1 MIKSITMYKDF
12 GNGQKKFSHCQG
24 DRNKKALKLDLIF
37 AKQPFSQLN
46 DVNWQYHILNVMYP
60 MLNTLCQPIH
70 CSAVGPTTKLV
81 TWPIWQWILA
91 SQALPIFPV
100 CSLWQWQWCQVL
112 KLLPFTQ
119 CQVQHPII
127 GDVRYDHW
135 PGLQL
140 KALPTFPSVNSV
152 AVAMMPS
159 AWLMIHVP
167 TLGHSTLRGWYL
179 DILSSFPSVHPV
191 SVAVMPSVGAN
202 LASPPLAQF
211 GWLPSH
217 RPTSLTPGPE
227 YEKRK
232 TKIFF
237 LLLGFN
243 ECWKIEIWVLA
254 MHDKSSLIAA
264 QKYKEK
270 TIRILIRKAF

>member
-1 MIKSITMYKDF
+1 
-12 GNGQKKFSHCQG
+12 
-24 DRNKKALKLDLIF
+24 
-37 AKQPFSQLN
+37 
-46 DVNWQYHILNVMYP
+46 

-119 CQVQHPII
+119 SQVQHPII

-167 TLGHSTLRGWYL
+167 TIGTLHSQRLVLGHF
-179 DILSSFPSVHPV
+179 ISFSQCAPCV
-191 SVAVMPSVGAN
+191 SGGDAKCGCQ
-202 LASPPLAQF
+202 L
-211 GWLPSH
+211 GE
-217 RPTSLTPGPE
+217 PTT
-227 YEKRK
+227 R
-232 TKIFF
+232 T
-237 LLLGFN
+237 
-243 ECWKIEIWVLA
+243 IWV
-254 MHDKSSLIAA
+254 AA
-264 QKYKEK
+264 ITPTNEPH
-270 TIRILIRKAF
+270 TGAGIRKKENKDLFSAFRN